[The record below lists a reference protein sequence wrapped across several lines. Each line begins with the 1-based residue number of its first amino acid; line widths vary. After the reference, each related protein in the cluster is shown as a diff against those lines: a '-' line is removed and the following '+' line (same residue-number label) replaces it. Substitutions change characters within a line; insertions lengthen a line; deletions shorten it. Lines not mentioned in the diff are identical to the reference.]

1 MPIILKSRLQ
11 MDKRTIHSEFRSIFE
26 AGSRMLEKWGQ
37 DAYESCA
44 NVDVLDFF
52 CCAGGMSLGFA
63 VLKNYFKVIGGID
76 INPISLAAYQDN
88 YHVPTL
94 QADISKL
101 GEDIKKIQNTFNVSA
116 DHKNPLVII
125 GCAPCQGFSAHR
137 KRHYDKPEDSR
148 NTLIGEF
155 AAIAVKFNP
164 DYVVME
170 NVPEIL
176 TGKYK
181 HHYQEAK
188 AVFESYSYRIVQKI
202 YNAAGFGVPQAR
214 TRAIIVA
221 TKSDSFELPVEL
233 LSEKEYKTVRD
244 AIGDLPPVMP
254 GMADP
259 KDALHRCSAHK
270 QSTIE
275 VIASVPH
282 NGGSRPEGVG
292 PQCLDKV
299 KGFYDVYGRLS
310 WDKPSIT
317 ITQYARNPASGRFSH
332 PEQNRGL
339 TIREAARLQSFPDG
353 YKWHGS
359 LGENFKQIGEAV
371 PPLLSLAIAS
381 QIAVTIKQEK
391 YGESI

>member
-1 MPIILKSRLQ
+1 MLQGDFKSA
-11 MDKRTIHSEFRSIFE
+11 FE
-26 AGSRMLEKWGQ
+26 LGTKALDHWGQ
-37 DAYESCA
+37 EAYNSYA
-44 NVDVLDFF
+44 PVDVLDFF

-94 QADISKL
+94 QADIATL
-101 GEDIKKIQNTFNVSA
+101 GKDIKRIHTTFKLSPEN
-116 DHKNPLVII
+116 KNPLVII

-137 KRHYDKPEDSR
+137 KRHHDEPEDSR

-155 AAIAVKFNP
+155 AAIAVKFHP

-181 HHYQEAK
+181 HHYEEAK
-188 AVFESYSYRIVQKI
+188 AVFESNGYRIVQRL

-221 TKSDSFELPVEL
+221 TKSKIFELPDEL

-244 AIGDLPPVMP
+244 AIGNLSPVMP
-254 GMADP
+254 GKADS

-270 QSTIE
+270 QSTID

-282 NGGSRPEGVG
+282 DGGNRPEGVG

-299 KGFYDVYGRLS
+299 KGFYDVYGRLY

-381 QIAVTIKQEK
+381 QIAVTIKKEK

>member
-1 MPIILKSRLQ
+1 MSKSISREQ
-11 MDKRTIHSEFRSIFE
+11 FRSLFE
-26 AGSRMLEKWGQ
+26 LGSRVLESWGQ

-44 NVDVLDFF
+44 NVEVLDFF

-63 VLKNYFKVIGGID
+63 VLKDYFKVIGGID

-94 QADISKL
+94 QADIATL
-101 GEDIKKIQNTFNVSA
+101 GENIEKIQNTFRVSA

-137 KRHYDKPEDSR
+137 KKHYEKPEDSR

-181 HHYQEAK
+181 HHYEEAK
-188 AVFESYSYRIVQKI
+188 AIFESYGYFIVQRI
-202 YNAAGFGVPQAR
+202 YNAASFGVPQAR

-221 TKSDSFELPVEL
+221 TKSDSFELPDKL
-233 LSEKEYKTVRD
+233 LSENEYKTVRG

-254 GMADP
+254 GEIDP

-270 QSTIE
+270 QSTID

-282 NGGSRPEGVG
+282 DGGSRPKGVG

-299 KGFYDVYGRLS
+299 KGFYDVYGRLT

-353 YKWHGS
+353 YLWHGS

-381 QIAVTIKQEK
+381 QIALTLKRDE
-391 YGESI
+391 YGKSI

>member
-1 MPIILKSRLQ
+1 MSMKTNQEGFQSV
-11 MDKRTIHSEFRSIFE
+11 FE
-26 AGSRMLEKWGQ
+26 LGSRVLNRWGQ
-37 DAYESCA
+37 EAYNSCA
-44 NVDVLDFF
+44 PVDVLDFF

-63 VLKNYFKVIGGID
+63 VLNDCFKVIGGID
-76 INPISLAAYQDN
+76 INPIPLAAYKQN

-94 QADISKL
+94 QADVATLS
-101 GEDIKKIQNTFNVSA
+101 EDPKEIEKTFGLSEK
-116 DHKNPLVII
+116 HKNPLVII

-181 HHYQEAK
+181 HHYEEAK
-188 AVFESYSYRIVQKI
+188 AIFESYGYRIVQKI

-221 TKSDSFELPVEL
+221 TKSDNFELPEEL
-233 LSEKEYKTVRD
+233 LSENEYKTVRD

-254 GMADP
+254 GEMAP

-270 QSTIE
+270 QSTID

-282 NGGSRPEGVG
+282 DGGSRPEGVG